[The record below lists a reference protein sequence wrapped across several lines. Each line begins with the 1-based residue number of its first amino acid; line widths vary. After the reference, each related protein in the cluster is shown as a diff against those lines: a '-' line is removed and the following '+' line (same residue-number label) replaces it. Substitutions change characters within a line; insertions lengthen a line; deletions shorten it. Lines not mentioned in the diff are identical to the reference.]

1 MSEQTRKKF
10 DIEEQRANDVIAAI
24 KTIVPLVSV
33 IREWGKVAKEL
44 SSVRER
50 LKELELNQETLNRSC
65 EIISNNSVK
74 SAIEEEISI
83 QAKELELFS
92 QRELQLS
99 ESYQELDNE
108 IVAYREYMKY
118 FSYVSDEIVDK
129 VLELNSFEDKDEVLA
144 MICLLNHIDNMFNK
158 VYDERLCKV
167 QKIFKKTIGEY
178 ATFHEQVVLGAGWN
192 ALLNYIIHH

>member
-1 MSEQTRKKF
+1 MSENTRKKF
-10 DIEEQRANDVIAAI
+10 DIEEQRARDYITAI
-24 KTIVPLVSV
+24 KTIVPLVSI

-92 QRELQLS
+92 QKELQLS
-99 ESYQELDNE
+99 EMYFELEEE
-108 IVAYREYMKY
+108 IKTYREYMDD
-118 FSYVSDEIVDK
+118 FLYVSDKIVDK
-129 VLELNSFEDKDEVLA
+129 VLELNSFENKEEVLA
-144 MICLLNHIDNMFNK
+144 MLCFFNHVDNNYCDDDRMLAIARGYGIVESGNEIQICS
-158 VYDERLCKV
+158 
-167 QKIFKKTIGEY
+167 
-178 ATFHEQVVLGAGWN
+178 GWN
-192 ALLNYIIHH
+192 AMLNYLMNN